1 MLLARPAV
9 AVLQARAL
17 AIFSKL
23 QICKFQALHIDIDTL
38 VLAKM
43 RGSSDPAT
51 SDPGCTPT
59 TSEVVCTPCSTQ
71 ATGPPIVLVPGFLSP
86 PSFIYWDLERLRQRF
101 PEQRFIAVSP
111 GPLSSHHDR
120 ACEIFA
126 QIKGGRVDFG
136 EAHARE
142 HGHSRFGRRYEGLCP
157 EWDAEH
163 PIHLVGH
170 SIGGVTC
177 RVLQE
182 WLAHGF
188 FCAEGSADWVL
199 SITAL
204 SSPLNGDPVV
214 HRLGASVERP
224 GEVAFLSC
232 GWWLTT
238 FCHLLGFFDVSM
250 PLLDLQLEHWELS
263 RRHGLSAVR
272 RLLLALLWQRSIGQG
287 EDNAASE
294 LSFHSMLR
302 LNRQLSTHA
311 RSFYFSFAADMWR
324 EEQPAAATG
333 RAASARRRATPCLC
347 DGQQW
352 PASEAS
358 SIGQRLLTRLCRC
371 GGGLVSAAG
380 SACVGA
386 FAAVVRGS
394 GKLKGWRGSGFKE
407 EEWRASDG
415 LLSVRTQRHPLNQP
429 WRPMGSAADGAVVDV
444 APGVWNVQVLPG
456 ADHLEL
462 AGMGR
467 YRSTRMSQH
476 FWDAHVAQLQGLAPV
491 QHQESA

>member
-1 MLLARPAV
+1 M
-9 AVLQARAL
+9 
-17 AIFSKL
+17 
-23 QICKFQALHIDIDTL
+23 
-38 VLAKM
+38 
-43 RGSSDPAT
+43 
-51 SDPGCTPT
+51 
-59 TSEVVCTPCSTQ
+59 
-71 ATGPPIVLVPGFLSP
+71 
-86 PSFIYWDLERLRQRF
+86 
-101 PEQRFIAVSP
+101 
-111 GPLSSHHDR
+111 
-120 ACEIFA
+120 
-126 QIKGGRVDFG
+126 
-136 EAHARE
+136 E
-142 HGHSRFGRRYEGLCP
+142 HGHCRFGRRYEGLYP

-177 RVLQE
+177 RVLQD
-182 WLAHGF
+182 WLAQGF
-188 FCAEGSADWVL
+188 FCADGSSDWVL

-238 FCHLLGFFDVSM
+238 FCHVLGFFDVSM

-302 LNRQLSTHA
+302 LNRRLTTHP
-311 RSFYFSFAADMWR
+311 RSFYFSFAADVWR
-324 EEQPAAATG
+324 EEVPADATG
-333 RAASARRRATPCLC
+333 RAACAGRRATSCLC
-347 DGQQW
+347 TGQQP
-352 PASEAS
+352 PAGGEFGSLGRRMLA
-358 SIGQRLLTRLCRC
+358 RLCGS
-371 GGGLVSAAG
+371 GGGLVSACG

-386 FAAVVRGS
+386 FEAVVRGS

-415 LLSVRTQRHPLNQP
+415 LLSVRTQRYPLNQP
-429 WRPMGSAADGAVVDV
+429 WRPMESATDGAAVVV
-444 APGVWNVQVLPG
+444 APGVWNVRILPG
-456 ADHLEL
+456 ADHFEL

-467 YRSTRMSQH
+467 YRSTRMSQQ
-476 FWDAHVAQLQGLAPV
+476 FWDDHITLLQGLTTL
-491 QHQESA
+491 QHHESA